1 MKQYIKSLGLDWLFR
16 YYIKDQE
23 NLIKF
28 FNTFYELETDDN
40 LLSFV
45 KEFRKLLEFNW
56 ELRPFESISQESSD
70 YFTALDQFARENPLK
85 ALKLVILLCC
95 HEENFYDNHVFITK
109 LKSTAQGFFF
119 LDSIPLLVRLKFCI
133 LCVHNWPIDDPM
145 EYRSGCFFSG
155 ILSVLFI
162 QYATENVCFL
172 F

>member
-56 ELRPFESISQESSD
+56 ELRPVKAPNIFMPVRRLARSASRSVRSSNSITR
-70 YFTALDQFARENPLK
+70 FNPIIKIMLPIN
-85 ALKLVILLCC
+85 AATT
-95 HEENFYDNHVFITK
+95 NRNRF
-109 LKSTAQGFFF
+109 
-119 LDSIPLLVRLKFCI
+119 PLSLNK
-133 LCVHNWPIDDPM
+133 
-145 EYRSGCFFSG
+145 G
-155 ILSVLFI
+155 
-162 QYATENVCFL
+162 
-172 F
+172 